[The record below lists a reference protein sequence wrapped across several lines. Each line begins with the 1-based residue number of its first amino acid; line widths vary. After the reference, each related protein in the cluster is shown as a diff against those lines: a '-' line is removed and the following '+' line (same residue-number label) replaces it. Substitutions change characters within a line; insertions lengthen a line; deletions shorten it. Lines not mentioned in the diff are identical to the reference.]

1 MPWEKRALLHSNVE
15 VKRAMK
21 SANKF
26 VLATVIALL
35 AICTLAV
42 FASVANAQTTQPY
55 TLSITSS
62 NKGVNEVSTY
72 TLTVTNT
79 GSTNLAAVNITVP
92 GGYTNIGP
100 ISLSDA
106 AWTPTYDGSPTNNA
120 GIIILNTTSS
130 GLTNGQT
137 LTATFEAKNPIT
149 AGTYQWTSNAAQA
162 TTTVTANYVIAIVTI
177 IPMIAVFL
185 IATGIAFLNSG
196 INRILVSYFIGWE
209 QYRVMQK
216 EMAEYR
222 SETMAAARANDQKR
236 MEKLKKKQS
245 QINNMQSKMLKPQM
259 IQIGIS
265 FLYIL
270 VWFFVLIP
278 VFGTTSLA
286 YLPGF
291 GPLPVVWLYPIFS
304 FFLALLSQRILGVNP
319 IES

>member
-1 MPWEKRALLHSNVE
+1 
-15 VKRAMK
+15 MK
-21 SANKF
+21 SSNKF
-26 VLATVIALL
+26 VFATVIALL
-35 AICTLAV
+35 AICTLAAIV
-42 FASVANAQTTQPY
+42 SVANAQTTETY
-55 TLSITSS
+55 TLSVSSS

-72 TLTVTNT
+72 TLTITNT
-79 GSTNLAAVNITVP
+79 GSSNLAAVNITVP
-92 GGYTNIGP
+92 NLYTNVSP
-100 ISLSDA
+100 PSASSA
-106 AWTPTYDGSPTNNA
+106 AWTANYTG
-120 GIIILNTTSS
+120 GIIVLSTSGS
-130 GLTNGQT
+130 GLSNGES
-137 LTATFEAKNPIT
+137 LTVTFQAQNPIT
-149 AGTYQWTSNAAQA
+149 AGTYQWSSNAAGA
-162 TTTVTANYVIAIVTI
+162 ATTVTANYVIAIVTI
-177 IPMIAVFL
+177 IPAIEIFVIAIV
-185 IATGIAFLNSG
+185 IAFLNSG
-196 INRILVSYFIGWE
+196 VNRILVSYFIGWE

-278 VFGTTSLA
+278 VFGTTSIA

-319 IES
+319 IEP

>member
-1 MPWEKRALLHSNVE
+1 
-15 VKRAMK
+15 MK
-21 SANKF
+21 STNKF

-35 AICTLAV
+35 AICTFAV
-42 FASVANAQTTQPY
+42 FASVANAQTAQPY
-55 TLSITSS
+55 TLSVTSS
-62 NKGVNEVSTY
+62 NNGVNEVSTY
-72 TLTVTNT
+72 TIVITNT

-92 GGYTNIGP
+92 GLYTNVGP
-100 ISLSDA
+100 ITTSSA
-106 AWTPTYDGSPTNNA
+106 AWTPIYTGGVISLSTN
-120 GIIILNTTSS
+120 TSA
-130 GLTNGQT
+130 LTNGQS
-137 LTATFEAKNPIT
+137 LTVTFPAQNPIT
-149 AGTYQWTSNAAQA
+149 AGTYQWSSDVAG
-162 TTTVTANYVIAIVTI
+162 TTTVKADYTIAIISI
-177 IPMIAVFL
+177 IPAIAIFL

-196 INRILVSYFIGWE
+196 INRILVGYFIGWE

-216 EMAEYR
+216 EMAEFR
-222 SETMAAARANDQKR
+222 SEQMAAARSGDQKR

-245 QINNMQSKMLKPQM
+245 QITNMQQKMMKPQF

-278 VFGTTSLA
+278 VFGSTSLA

-319 IES
+319 IEP

>member
-1 MPWEKRALLHSNVE
+1 
-15 VKRAMK
+15 MK
-21 SANKF
+21 STNRF

-35 AICTLAV
+35 AICTFAV

-55 TLSITSS
+55 TLSVTSS
-62 NKGVNEVSTY
+62 NNGVNEDSTY
-72 TLTVTNT
+72 TLTITNT
-79 GSTNLAAVNITVP
+79 GSTSLTAVNITIP
-92 GGYTNIGP
+92 GNYANVRP
-100 ISLSDA
+100 
-106 AWTPTYDGSPTNNA
+106 PTVSPTTWT
-120 GIIILNTTSS
+120 GTYTGGVISLNTTGS
-130 GLTNGQT
+130 GLSNGQSIT
-137 LTATFEAKNPIT
+137 VTFQARNPIT
-149 AGTYQWTSNAAQA
+149 AGTYTWSSNAAEAAA
-162 TTTVTANYVIAIVTI
+162 TITANYVIAIVSI
-177 IPMIAVFL
+177 IPAIAIFL

-196 INRILVSYFIGWE
+196 INRLLVGYFIGWE

-216 EMAEYR
+216 EMAEFR
-222 SETMAAARANDQKR
+222 SESMAAARSGDQKR

-245 QINNMQSKMLKPQM
+245 QVNNMQQKMMKPQF

-278 VFGTTSLA
+278 VFGTTSIA

-319 IES
+319 IEP

>member
-1 MPWEKRALLHSNVE
+1 
-15 VKRAMK
+15 MK

-55 TLSITSS
+55 TLAITSS

-72 TLTVTNT
+72 TLTITNT
-79 GSTNLAAVNITVP
+79 GSTALTAVNITLP
-92 GGYTNIGP
+92 AGYTNIGP
-100 ISLSDA
+100 ITLSDA
-106 AWTPTYDGSPTNNA
+106 AWAHTYDGSSTTNA
-120 GIIILNTTSS
+120 GTIILNTTSS

-149 AGTYQWTSNAAQA
+149 AGTYTWSSNSAQA
-162 TTTVTANYVIAIVTI
+162 TTTITSNVLVSIVTI
-177 IPMIAVFL
+177 IPALAIFAIAL
-185 IATGIAFLNSG
+185 GIAFLNSG
-196 INRILVSYFIGWE
+196 INRLLVSYFIGWE

-216 EMAEYR
+216 EMAEFR
-222 SETMAAARANDQKR
+222 TEQMAAARSGDQKR

-245 QINNMQSKMLKPQM
+245 QITNMQQKMMKPQF

-319 IES
+319 IEP

>member
-1 MPWEKRALLHSNVE
+1 
-15 VKRAMK
+15 MK
-21 SANKF
+21 STNKF
-26 VLATVIALL
+26 IYATVIALI
-35 AICTLAV
+35 AICTLTAIV
-42 FASVANAQTTQPY
+42 SVANAQTTGPY
-55 TLSITSS
+55 TLAVSSS
-62 NKGVNEVSTY
+62 NNGVNEVSTY

-79 GSTNLAAVNITVP
+79 GSTALTAVNITVP
-92 GGYTNIGP
+92 GGYTNIGL
-100 ISLSDA
+100 INLSDA
-106 AWTPTYDGSPTNNA
+106 AWTPTYDGTPTNNA
-120 GIIILNTTSS
+120 GIITLNTTGS

-137 LTATFEAKNPIT
+137 LTATFQAQNPIT
-149 AGTYQWTSNAAQA
+149 AGTYQWSSDAAGA
-162 TTTVTANYVIAIVTI
+162 TTTITSNYVIAIVTI
-177 IPMIAVFL
+177 IPMIAIFA

-196 INRILVSYFIGWE
+196 INRVLVSYFIGWE

-222 SETMAAARANDQKR
+222 QESMAAARSGDQKR

-245 QINNMQSKMLKPQM
+245 QVNNMQQKMMKPQF

-278 VFGTTSLA
+278 TFGTTSIA

-319 IES
+319 IEP

>member
-1 MPWEKRALLHSNVE
+1 
-15 VKRAMK
+15 MK
-21 SANKF
+21 STNKF

-35 AICTLAV
+35 AICTFAAI
-42 FASVANAQTTQPY
+42 ASVANAQTSQPY
-55 TLSITSS
+55 TLSVSSS

-72 TLTVTNT
+72 TLTVTNN
-79 GSTNLAAVNITVP
+79 GSTALTAVNITVP
-92 GGYTNIGP
+92 GDYTNIGP
-100 ISLSDA
+100 LSVSLPQTWNVSYNADNRVISLIA
-106 AWTPTYDGSPTNNA
+106 FTG
-120 GIIILNTTSS
+120 S
-130 GLTNGQT
+130 GLTNGQSIT
-137 LTATFEAKNPIT
+137 TTFQAKNPIT
-149 AGTYQWTSNAAQA
+149 AGTYQWNSNAAGA
-162 TTTVTANYVIAIVTI
+162 TTTITADYQIAIISI
-177 IPMIAVFL
+177 IPALIVFL

-196 INRILVSYFIGWE
+196 INRALVSYFIGWE

-216 EMAEYR
+216 EMTEYR
-222 SETMAAARANDQKR
+222 QESMAAARSGDQKR

-245 QINNMQSKMLKPQM
+245 QVNNMQQKMMKPQF

-278 VFGTTSLA
+278 TFGTTSLA

-319 IES
+319 IEP